1 MARSLYFICILYFF
15 CMLLSFHWKV
25 LCFFSCVKFTCFYWS
40 SNTYSIVYRLNWMC
54 CFTEEFCL
62 QNEGEGNSGGPRTDG
77 LQGWIFQ
84 RVHQIFTS
92 DLLED
97 CFNGTGEGQHQS
109 DAWPH
114 AKVLLSSI
122 LRGSSQMCRVDHAGE
137 FGADR
142 IYAGQM
148 AVLGDTEVS
157 LWLYLLEIIVLF

>member
-97 CFNGTGEGQHQS
+97 CFNSTGEGQHQS
-109 DAWPH
+109 DAWSH

-122 LRGSSQMCRVDHAGE
+122 KETLARCAGWTMQE
-137 FGADR
+137 SLELTGYMQDR
-142 IYAGQM
+142 
-148 AVLGDTEVS
+148 
-157 LWLYLLEIIVLF
+157 WLYWVIQRCLYDYICWSL